1 MATAAIVLFN
11 IQFNVHAET
20 LEVSEGETVTV
31 SGKPIIHFM
40 QKGSKIIGKDLE
52 IIHWDSNSAII
63 AEGLNSAIELLGD
76 NTKIKDLSL
85 F

>member
-52 IIHWDSNSAII
+52 IIH
-63 AEGLNSAIELLGD
+63 
-76 NTKIKDLSL
+76 
-85 F
+85 